1 MEPFNHL
8 SEQDF
13 FSSVVKSFNFRGI
26 SRYSIKKRLVFLRS
40 VIGRL
45 QSFCRF
51 QLVGR
56 LEISQELVERRISTQ
71 ELVEPSNQH
80 SRVC

>member
-26 SRYSIKKRLVFLRS
+26 SRYSIKKTSIFAISLIDGRVS
-40 VIGRL
+40 VD
-45 QSFCRF
+45 
-51 QLVGR
+51 
-56 LEISQELVERRISTQ
+56 
-71 ELVEPSNQH
+71 SNWLD
-80 SRVC
+80 V